1 MLNVRWCVMFFC
13 TGLLLCSASEA
24 DTISASTR
32 SIITSPIFY
41 ATYGSGDVT
50 FTFPGGSTGLAQCK
64 GFWIRGTDA
73 GYKTIVTAVLTAY
86 QTGATIVVDAN
97 ISQIWSGSST
107 SYCLVDAIEY

>member
-1 MLNVRWCVMFFC
+1 MRKSLWHVVAICA
-13 TGLLLCSASEA
+13 GLSLCSATQA
-24 DTISASTR
+24 DSISASTR
-32 SIITSPIFY
+32 SNITSPVFY

-86 QTGATIVVDAN
+86 QTGATIIVDAN

-107 SYCLVDAIEY
+107 PYCLVDAIEY

>member
-1 MLNVRWCVMFFC
+1 MRNIGLNTIAICS
-13 TGLLLCSASEA
+13 GLLLCSATQA
-24 DTISASTR
+24 DTISQSSRST
-32 SIITSPIFY
+32 IVSPVFY
-41 ATYGSGDVT
+41 ATFDSGDVT
-50 FTFPGGSTGLAQCK
+50 FTLGGGSGLSQCK